1 MVPAKNTNNKNKVGR
16 KAEKQQNPETENIKL
31 TTSMNT
37 TTSKTATKNNKKQ
50 FALGQLIHARNT
62 GRKVEAL
69 FLRTRLDQR
78 DQRIISGIECSVNGL
93 PVFLP
98 SSEFIPGETVDTFR
112 EKKTIKVC
120 VAKVNFSFAVVSQKL
135 AAARDAFEATLKPET
150 DEQFRELKVIA
161 EQQAKPEQKQS
172 HRFWVALG
180 FGIKAALYDE
190 GISAGSQVKVNG
202 NVRVRIRSAKDGKV
216 TVTMLTVEEEKARH
230 QASRPEQRRHQ
241 GNDGRQVNSRPRHNS
256 TPSNGA
262 NSRGNGSNDGNA
274 TGKRSWTNGG
284 NDANREG
291 KSFKSQRRSLSE
303 GSGRDRQS
311 PRHPFGRDRRF
322 KAPKAN
328 ESTDWRKDLAA
339 YHSKVESADASP
351 FAALSALSK

>member
-1 MVPAKNTNNKNKVGR
+1 MVPKENTNNKNKVGR

-37 TTSKTATKNNKKQ
+37 TTSKTATKNSKKQ
-50 FALGQLIHARNT
+50 FTLGPLIHARNT

-69 FLRTRLDQR
+69 FQRTRLDQR

-98 SSEFIPGETVDTFR
+98 SNEFVPGETVDTFR
-112 EKKTIKVC
+112 EKKTIQVC

-135 AAARDAFEATLKPET
+135 AAARDAFEASLKPET

-180 FGIKAALYDE
+180 FGIKGALYDE
-190 GISAGSQVKVNG
+190 GVLAGTQVKVNG

-216 TVTMLTVEEEKARH
+216 NVTMLTVEEEKARR
-230 QASRPEQRRHQ
+230 QSVCSEQRRPQ
-241 GNDGRQVNSRPRHNS
+241 ANTRPANTGSRNG
-256 TPSNGA
+256 TPAGGSNNRCGHGGSNG
-262 NSRGNGSNDGNA
+262 
-274 TGKRSWTNGG
+274 TVKRTWTNGNG
-284 NDANREG
+284 DANREG
-291 KSFKSQRRSLSE
+291 KSFKAHRRSLSE
-303 GSGRDRQS
+303 GS

-339 YHSKVESADASP
+339 YHSKVESAQASP
-351 FAALSALSK
+351 FAALGTLGSK

>member
-1 MVPAKNTNNKNKVGR
+1 
-16 KAEKQQNPETENIKL
+16 
-31 TTSMNT
+31 MNT
-37 TTSKTATKNNKKQ
+37 TTSKTATKNSKKQ
-50 FALGQLIHARNT
+50 FTLGPLIHARNT

-69 FLRTRLDQR
+69 FQRTRLDQR
-78 DQRIISGIECSVNGL
+78 DQRIISGIECTVNGL

-98 SSEFIPGETVDTFR
+98 SSEFVPGETVDTFR
-112 EKKTIKVC
+112 EKKTIQVC

-135 AAARDAFEATLKPET
+135 AAARDAFEASLKPET

-180 FGIKAALYDE
+180 FGIKGALYDE
-190 GISAGSQVKVNG
+190 GVLAGTQVKVNG

-216 TVTMLTVEEEKARH
+216 NVTMLTVEEEKARR
-230 QASRPEQRRHQ
+230 QSARAEQSRPQ
-241 GNDGRQVNSRPRHNS
+241 GNTGSRN
-256 TPSNGA
+256 TPASGGENNRSGNGGSNGTVKRTWS
-262 NSRGNGSNDGNA
+262 NGNG
-274 TGKRSWTNGG
+274 
-284 NDANREG
+284 DANREG
-291 KSFKSQRRSLSE
+291 KSFKVHRRSLSE
-303 GSGRDRQS
+303 GSSRQS

-339 YHSKVESADASP
+339 YHSKIESDASP
-351 FAALSALSK
+351 FAALSTLGSK